1 MENKFEHIDDVIA
14 RFLSGE
20 ATADDRQ
27 LLEDWRAESEENNR
41 EFLRFEKLFNVSG
54 ELRDGLHVDTDAA
67 WKKVQTSIKS
77 SSQTGKV
84 IDLKP
89 STKRLSF
96 LRVAATI
103 LILAGAGLS
112 IYFLL
117 FPVGGINVQVVALD
131 SVKTSILP
139 DGSSISLN
147 RNSAL
152 EYSETHFSKNRVVK
166 LHGEAFFD
174 VVHDDKNPFVVEAGD
189 LKIQD
194 VGTSFNVKAVENS
207 DLVIVSVVSGEVNI
221 TTINNESITLHKGE
235 EARYI
240 LSKRTIEKSEVVDPN
255 IFSYSN
261 RVFVFDNTELINVI
275 AVLNEVYQN
284 RLTIGDERLNSCRI
298 TVTFNDESLEEIV
311 LVIKETLGIDVKEQ
325 NQQFIFSGNGCK

>member
-14 RFLSGE
+14 RFLSEE
-20 ATADDRQ
+20 ATADDCQ

-112 IYFLL
+112 IYFCCFRL
-117 FPVGGINVQVVALD
+117 
-131 SVKTSILP
+131 
-139 DGSSISLN
+139 
-147 RNSAL
+147 
-152 EYSETHFSKNRVVK
+152 
-166 LHGEAFFD
+166 
-174 VVHDDKNPFVVEAGD
+174 VE
-189 LKIQD
+189 
-194 VGTSFNVKAVENS
+194 
-207 DLVIVSVVSGEVNI
+207 
-221 TTINNESITLHKGE
+221 
-235 EARYI
+235 
-240 LSKRTIEKSEVVDPN
+240 
-255 IFSYSN
+255 
-261 RVFVFDNTELINVI
+261 
-275 AVLNEVYQN
+275 
-284 RLTIGDERLNSCRI
+284 
-298 TVTFNDESLEEIV
+298 
-311 LVIKETLGIDVKEQ
+311 
-325 NQQFIFSGNGCK
+325 